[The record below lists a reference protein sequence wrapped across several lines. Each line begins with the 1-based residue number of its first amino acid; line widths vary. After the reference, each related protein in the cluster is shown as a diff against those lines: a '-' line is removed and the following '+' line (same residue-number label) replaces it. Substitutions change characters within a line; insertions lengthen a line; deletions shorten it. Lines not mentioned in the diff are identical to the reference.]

1 MSFLFSHIDAVN
13 HSIKQIFKQPIHGI
27 LNIIVFSLSIGL
39 PLLFLI
45 IVNNVS
51 KYSTSLSA
59 DPQISLFLSKNI
71 SQNSISNIEDILKK
85 SPQVSQYTFISKQ
98 TALANF
104 QARDDLKDLIMSI
117 EDNPLP
123 DAFIVKPSS
132 TEPKIIEQFEK
143 EASTI
148 AGVEDVQ
155 VDSDWL
161 KKLHVFLTTSRMTL
175 VLLTILLATSLVV
188 IVFNTIRLQILIQ
201 QKEIEIS
208 KLIGATNSFIRR
220 PFLYFGAF
228 QGFIGGGGA
237 LFLNWSFLSLFNH
250 YLHKLA
256 NLYNSILVISGPSP
270 KQMLFV
276 LAIGVTLGWMGAWV
290 ASSKHLKYLEYQ

>member
-1 MSFLFSHIDAVN
+1 MSFLFSHIDAIN
-13 HSIKQIFKQPIHGI
+13 HSIKQIFKQPLHGI

-45 IVNNVS
+45 IVDNVS
-51 KYSTSLSA
+51 KYSTSLSS

-71 SQNSISNIEDILKK
+71 SQKSVSNLEDILKK

-104 QARDDLKDLIMSI
+104 QARDDLRDLIMSI

-123 DAFIVKPSS
+123 DAFIVRPSS
-132 TEPKIIEQFEK
+132 TDPKIIEQFEK
-143 EASTI
+143 EASNFE
-148 AGVEDVQ
+148 GVEEIQ

-161 KKLHVFLTTSRMTL
+161 RKLHVFLTISRITL
-175 VLLTILLATSLVV
+175 LLLTILLATSLVV

-228 QGFIGGGGA
+228 QGFIGGCGA
-237 LFLNWSFLSLFNH
+237 LFLNWGFLALFNH
-250 YLHKLA
+250 YLDKLA
-256 NLYNSILVISGPSP
+256 MLYNSILIISGPSP
-270 KQMLFV
+270 RQILVV
-276 LAIGVTLGWMGAWV
+276 LAIGLTLGWMGAWV
-290 ASSKHLKYLEYQ
+290 ASSKHLKNLEYQ